1 MTRRALV
8 TGSAGFIGFHLSRRL
23 LAAGWRVTGVDALTP
38 YYDPA
43 LKKARL
49 ARLDH
54 PQFRQVAGDIAEP
67 GLVARLMAEG
77 AGADAVFHLAAQ
89 AGVRHSLEAPEAYVE
104 SNVTGTFRVLE
115 ACRAHPTAHL
125 MFASTSS
132 IYGGGTAMPFV
143 ETAPSDRPVSLY
155 AATKTAGEA
164 MAHAYAHLFAIPVTA
179 FRFFTVYGPWGRP
192 DMAYFRFTRAILS
205 GAPIEVFNHGEM
217 RRDFTYI
224 DDLIEGILRLAD
236 CAPVAGAEGASPVAP
251 FRAVNIGHGRPT
263 GLMDFIAAIESACGR
278 TADKRLL
285 PMQAGDV
292 PATWADATLLRRLVG
307 PLPETPLAQ
316 GVARFV
322 AWYRD
327 WTGSNGPPA

>member
-1 MTRRALV
+1 MTRHALV
-8 TGSAGFIGFHLSRRL
+8 TGSAGFIGFHLTRRL
-23 LAAGWRVTGVDALTP
+23 LAAGWTVTGVDAMTP

-49 ARLDH
+49 AGLDH
-54 PQFRQVAGDIAEP
+54 PRFQQVTGDIAEP
-67 GLVARLMAEG
+67 GLVARLMSEG

-89 AGVRHSLEAPEAYVE
+89 AGVRYSLEAPASYVE
-104 SNVTGTFRVLE
+104 TNVTGTFQILE

-132 IYGGGTAMPFV
+132 IYGGSMAMPFA
-143 ETAPSDRPVSLY
+143 ETTPADQPVSLY
-155 AATKTAGEA
+155 AATKKAGEA

-205 GAPIEVFNHGEM
+205 GAPIEVFNHGRM
-217 RRDFTYI
+217 SRDFTYI

-236 CAPVAGAEGASPVAP
+236 CVPVAGADGASPVAP
-251 FRAVNIGHGRPT
+251 FRTVNIGHGKPT
-263 GLMDFIAAIESACGR
+263 GLMDFIAAIERACGR

-285 PMQAGDV
+285 PMQPGDV
-292 PATWADATLLRRLVG
+292 PATWADAALLRRLTG
-307 PLPETPLAQ
+307 PLPETPLEQ
-316 GVARFV
+316 GVTQFV
-322 AWYRD
+322 DWYRD